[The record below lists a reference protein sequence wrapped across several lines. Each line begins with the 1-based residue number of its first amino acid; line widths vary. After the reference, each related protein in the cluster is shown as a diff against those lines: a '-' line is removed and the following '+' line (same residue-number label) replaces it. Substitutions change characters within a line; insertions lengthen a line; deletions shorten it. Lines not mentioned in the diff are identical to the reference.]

1 MFLKSLAGS
10 PRVKKMINT
19 EVSSMNEI
27 QVISTAWSISTCE
40 CNNDTIKLQW
50 RCNSIDVDDGES
62 TSTSSASPLL
72 MLHHVTVKLHY
83 SVAKPT
89 SRSHDGHMFHLARWN
104 CYKNHIS
111 YLNFLKS
118 LNDWDT
124 HFHVITKLS
133 FGYF

>member
-83 SVAKPT
+83 SVAKIYIKE
-89 SRSHDGHMFHLARWN
+89 SQW
-104 CYKNHIS
+104 
-111 YLNFLKS
+111 
-118 LNDWDT
+118 T
-124 HFHVITKLS
+124 HVPSSEMKLLTRIT
-133 FGYF
+133 FPI

>member
-83 SVAKPT
+83 SVAEST
-89 SRSHDGHMFHLARWN
+89 SRSHDGHMFHLAR
-104 CYKNHIS
+104 
-111 YLNFLKS
+111 
-118 LNDWDT
+118 
-124 HFHVITKLS
+124 
-133 FGYF
+133 